1 MDKKL
6 EQRGKKFVRRAAGET
21 WEDPTLSEW
30 DAADYRIFCGD
41 LGNEVTD
48 DILARG
54 QGHLSVRGSINELP
68 SYVSLQ

>member
-6 EQRGKKFVRRAAGET
+6 EQRGKKFIRRAAGET

-54 QGHLSVRGSINELP
+54 QG
-68 SYVSLQ
+68 